1 MTNQK
6 EMVEKIVRTEVIYN
20 VDCMVRKL
28 LDDGYYDKEL
38 SKIRGALECW
48 LVDSRLAEELK
59 AHGELVANF
68 CDLNIWGRMTSGQ
81 SIELDTVIEDI
92 ATEHLKRVENITNQQ

>member
-1 MTNQK
+1 
-6 EMVEKIVRTEVIYN
+6 MVEKIVRTEVIYN

-28 LDDGYYDKEL
+28 LNDGHYEEEL
-38 SKIRGALECW
+38 SKISGALEYW
-48 LVDSRLAEELK
+48 LVDSRLAKELK

-68 CDLNIWGRMTSGQ
+68 YDLDIWGRATSGQ

-92 ATEHLKRVENITNQQ
+92 AIEHLERIDGIMNKQ